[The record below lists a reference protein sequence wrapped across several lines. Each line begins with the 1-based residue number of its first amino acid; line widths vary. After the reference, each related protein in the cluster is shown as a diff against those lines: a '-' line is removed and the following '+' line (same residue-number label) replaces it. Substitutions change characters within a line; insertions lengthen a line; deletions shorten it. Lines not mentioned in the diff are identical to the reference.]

1 MFIRQQ
7 TQSRGLVRNA
17 PEQTAPPANHQ
28 GQGPSRDV
36 ERGTGAHLPVGVL
49 VSVVVPG
56 VVIVLDERKVFFLLS
71 LERGWSSLHVGR
83 KVTLGERKNKN
94 KK

>member
-1 MFIRQQ
+1 M
-7 TQSRGLVRNA
+7 
-17 PEQTAPPANHQ
+17 
-28 GQGPSRDV
+28 
-36 ERGTGAHLPVGVL
+36 
-49 VSVVVPG
+49 SVVVPG

-71 LERGWSSLHVGR
+71 LECGWSSLHIGR